1 MRHVYI
7 NTKKCKLPKG
17 IKVPTTIPFPNRKS
31 KKNTPGV
38 NFYRPTYFAKI
49 PDQSPKEK
57 ALLAVPESK
66 VQEKIVTDYS
76 KQAKA
81 VDKSKLDG
89 LKLDQDIVFDT
100 LKKLKSKGGKSKKT
114 PSKKSKKVKGSK
126 SLKNNTKINFAVS
139 Q

>member
-1 MRHVYI
+1 MRHLSI
-7 NTKKCKLPKG
+7 NTKKYKLPKG
-17 IKVPTTIPFPNRKS
+17 IKVPTTILFPNRKN
-31 KKNTPGV
+31 KKNTLGV
-38 NFYRPTYFAKI
+38 NFYGPTYFAKI

-89 LKLDQDIVFDT
+89 FKLDQDIVFGT
-100 LKKLKSKGGKSKKT
+100 LKKLKTKGGKSKKT
-114 PSKKSKKVKGSK
+114 PSKKSKRLMGQNP
-126 SLKNNTKINFAVS
+126 LKTMAR
-139 Q
+139 